1 VSDTRSC
8 AIVNGSGSQSWTGS
22 GYGRCAAVSCNATYH
37 VESGSCVR
45 DTRLCTIANGTG
57 TETWTGAGYGL
68 CTLASCNSG
77 YHANAN
83 SCDSN
88 IIACSVPNATT
99 AIQTWTGTAY
109 GPCGATACATGYEVA
124 AGGCLLAL
132 GQSCASGSLCASGAC
147 STWQA
152 DLTQQRCTPRL
163 LAGTANQLDFSYV
176 PAGTFCMGTPNG
188 TTDPCN
194 QVAGAGVP
202 PADIYNDGQTQHL
215 VTLTRALFFGRTE
228 ITQAAWVAFGG
239 SATLTTTPA
248 CGGTCPQDNVG
259 PYEAAALANWL
270 SATDGDATTTA
281 CYTLTPAGCVGAN
294 FFSRSACTNITF
306 AGPSCNGWRMP
317 TEAEWEYGY
326 RAGTTTNLYNGTL
339 TNLSCADPILG
350 QIGWYC
356 GNSSPSNAF
365 RPVAQKT
372 PNALGLYDM
381 AGNVIEWTNDRWQTW
396 TSAPQTDPVGAGSVY
411 FVVRGGWAP
420 DSAFKLRASHRLSA
434 CPKSSCGIGT
444 STFGYMGIRLVRN
457 AP

>member
-1 VSDTRSC
+1 
-8 AIVNGSGSQSWTGS
+8 
-22 GYGRCAAVSCNATYH
+22 
-37 VESGSCVR
+37 
-45 DTRLCTIANGTG
+45 
-57 TETWTGAGYGL
+57 
-68 CTLASCNSG
+68 
-77 YHANAN
+77 
-83 SCDSN
+83 
-88 IIACSVPNATT
+88 
-99 AIQTWTGTAY
+99 
-109 GPCGATACATGYEVA
+109 
-124 AGGCLLAL
+124 
-132 GQSCASGSLCASGAC
+132 
-147 STWQA
+147 
-152 DLTQQRCTPRL
+152 L

-215 VTLTRALFFGRTE
+215 VTLTRALFMARTE
-228 ITQAAWVAFGG
+228 LTQGAWVGLGG
-239 SATLTTTPA
+239 SSTLTSNAA
-248 CGGTCPQDNVG
+248 CGANCPQDNVG
-259 PYEAAALANWL
+259 AYEAAALANWL

-281 CYTLTPAGCVGAN
+281 CYTLTPAGCAGSTFV
-294 FFSRSACTNITF
+294 SRVACTGITF

-372 PNALGLYDM
+372 PNAFGLFDM

-434 CPKSSCGIGT
+434 CPRNSCGVGT
-444 STFGYMGIRLVRN
+444 SSFDFMGIRLVRN